1 MNVKESFLFVF
12 SLNAPPFPEI
22 SDRIRL
28 ERIVASIMKISKIL
42 EQKMGK
48 AAFFL
53 FGISSL

>member
-28 ERIVASIMKISKIL
+28 ERMLMSTMK
-42 EQKMGK
+42 G
-48 AAFFL
+48 
-53 FGISSL
+53 